1 MSGLPGKGR
10 GSGGDDREENKRRGA
25 QDKNKA
31 PAKPRPKRTVEQ
43 KAAINQKRRQQRS
56 DNAEQAKHNL
66 ELGADLRKEKDE
78 RNAKER
84 IYYAQKR
91 IVDQEGA
98 KHDPDLKA
106 KLREKANHH
115 AAYQRNYKEQRVI
128 KETAL
133 SSGRPETPASITWE
147 KPETLLSYGSPQ
159 PKLLNSKKMDI
170 QFEEYDPQNPEGS
183 NLKVPQVT
191 KPRTEKPRTEK
202 PREPPNS
209 KRMDIQFEEYNPQN
223 PEGSNLKVPQVTKP
237 RTEKPREPPNSKRM
251 DIQFEE
257 YNPQNPEGSN
267 LKVPQVTKPR
277 PQNPKRSDTKVPRVL
292 EPRPPLS
299 STYGYDDPQTGYAMQ
314 PPTNVGRGEQRPS
327 FAAVD
332 PANQRLL
339 ASLDARGDQA
349 RTGWRPGPAPANLP
363 SLDQRRENTGRR
375 SRPTGSD
382 PNPAVTLSMGN
393 LSMTTR
399 PSTTVSH
406 RGSRNS
412 PPDNSDDRATRR
424 PPNFRQR
431 YTDEQTKDNMSMG
444 KFLE

>member
-191 KPRTEKPRTEK
+191 KPR
-202 PREPPNS
+202 
-209 KRMDIQFEEYNPQN
+209 PQ
-223 PEGSNLKVPQVTKP
+223 
-237 RTEKPREPPNSKRM
+237 
-251 DIQFEE
+251 
-257 YNPQNPEGSN
+257 
-267 LKVPQVTKPR
+267 KPR

-327 FAAVD
+327 FAAV
-332 PANQRLL
+332 NTENEQFL
-339 ASLDARGDQA
+339 ASLDTRS
-349 RTGWRPGPAPANLP
+349 TGWRPGPAPVNLP

-406 RGSRNS
+406 RMSRNS
-412 PPDNSDDRATRR
+412 PPDNSDDRATWR

-431 YTDEQTKDNMSMG
+431 FTDEQTRKNTSMD
-444 KFLE
+444 KFLDGQGGS

>member
-31 PAKPRPKRTVEQ
+31 LAKPRPKRTVEQ

-115 AAYQRNYKEQRVI
+115 AAYQRNYKEQRVV

-202 PREPPNS
+202 PREPLNS
-209 KRMDIQFEEYNPQN
+209 KRMDMQFEEYNPQN
-223 PEGSNLKVPQVTKP
+223 PKESNLKVPQVTKP
-237 RTEKPREPPNSKRM
+237 R
-251 DIQFEE
+251 
-257 YNPQNPEGSN
+257 PQKS
-267 LKVPQVTKPR
+267 R

-327 FAAVD
+327 FAAV
-332 PANQRLL
+332 NTENEQFL
-339 ASLDARGDQA
+339 ASLDTREDQT
-349 RTGWRPGPAPANLP
+349 RTGWRPRPAPVNLP

-406 RGSRNS
+406 RMSRNS

-431 YTDEQTKDNMSMG
+431 YTDEQTRQNMSMN
-444 KFLE
+444 KFLDGQGGS